1 MTDTRVLPR
10 KATDPLRMDHRHF
23 VELFHRFEKLE
34 DDAFEKKVDL
44 FRILADHLAAHE
56 IIEDDMLFP
65 ALERGVPAAQRIKIQ
80 EAREEH
86 RIVQRL
92 LEELAE
98 LGPEDD
104 AFDAKMKVL
113 GVEVARHAR
122 DEERDLFPLF
132 NALPEAQRDPLIR
145 RLAEREDEWG
155 VGRDLEQ

>member
-10 KATDPLRMDHRHF
+10 KATDPLKLDHRHF
-23 VELFHRFEKLE
+23 VQLFRRYQDLGDEEFEQ
-34 DDAFEKKVDL
+34 KVDL
-44 FRILADHLAAHE
+44 FRILTDHLAAHE
-56 IIEDDMLFP
+56 AIEEEMFFP
-65 ALERGVPAAQRIKIQ
+65 ALERGAPQDERAKVL

-86 RIVQRL
+86 KIVRTL

-113 GVEVARHAR
+113 ATEVTRHAR

-132 NALPEAQRDPLIR
+132 NALPEAERDPLVR
-145 RLAEREDEWG
+145 RLAEREEEWG